1 MSLFIQVAVWGAMLA
16 YLWQR
21 LAYMRRRNHATW
33 ESLASQLH
41 FASAVGNDIPSIKA
55 AALTAAMEEI
65 GKKSRNPRIL
75 WMHFNDARVMLEMA
89 DYAERN
95 SISGPA
101 SIDDALLASMRRDAM
116 QIRISALIGLG
127 KCVFPQ

>member
-1 MSLFIQVAVWGAMLA
+1 MSLFIQVAIWGAILA

-21 LAYMRRRNHATW
+21 LAYMSRRNHATW

-41 FASAVGNDIPSIKA
+41 FASAVDNSIPSTKTAVLSA
-55 AALTAAMEEI
+55 ATEEI
-65 GKKSRNPRIL
+65 GKNSRNPRIL

-95 SISGPA
+95 SISGLA
-101 SIDDALLASMRRDAM
+101 SIDLALLASMRRDAM
-116 QIRISALIGLG
+116 QIRLSALICIG
-127 KCVFPQ
+127 KCALPR